1 MSESLAGPPP
11 PVVSSPVSR
20 PAVDAVRPDPLVES
34 VARLLAVG
42 TVVVVLTVAA
52 GTALVLLAGAAPV
65 AEPGPALDPGRLPL
79 DLAALRGD
87 GVLWLGL
94 LLSVGLPTA
103 RGALALAGFA
113 RRGERRLVAVSAS
126 TLAVLGLSVTLALLS
141 R

>member
-1 MSESLAGPPP
+1 VSESLAGPPA
-11 PVVSSPVSR
+11 PVASPPVSR
-20 PAVDAVRPDPLVES
+20 QAVNAARPDPLVES

-42 TVVVVLTVAA
+42 TVVVVLAVAT

-65 AEPGPALDPGRLPL
+65 AEPGPTLDPGRLAL
-79 DLAALRGD
+79 DLATLRGD

-103 RGALALAGFA
+103 RVALALVGFA
-113 RRGERRLVAVSAS
+113 RRGERRLVAVAAS